1 MNPCRCRPFVLAFVA
16 LIALAPSALAQLR
29 LDLGTIAVPRDFDDR
44 TSVLPRGEY
53 GLVLRGE
60 ELSLVQKN
68 WRNGLERVFGIA
80 TRAEDEAAEAQKPV
94 VEITE
99 TTADGRPV
107 VRIRVLNAR
116 RSYTAVLRVS
126 SEEGPRPSFAGTL
139 DPAIARELTL
149 LREAHNVLRAYA
161 PRIWPG
167 WTAYDGLEFF
177 VTFPNRAV
185 LILSGRTRVPQ
196 AFEALP
202 VPAIGSKR
210 AYIDN
215 SRALPGAI
223 AGITGMGG
231 RADYE
236 GVSATLLGPVAGV
249 GGAAVGATARPDGP
263 VVAAGGG
270 DLNRLLT
277 YVHEAFHGLQ
287 LDFTVEAEKA
297 GRRKNR
303 GRPVPISEPTVDSE
317 VYAELE
323 GEALL
328 RAHRAPDRTA
338 ALEHLKDALVARELR
353 HKAMPEGAVV
363 YDVVRTRAE
372 GTATYA
378 NIRAA
383 LLVQEQGPPRA
394 DGSADA
400 SVLEAAYKGLPAY
413 IQAQTADRLARVKGS
428 SNTSDERLY
437 VYGAYQA
444 MVLDRVFP
452 DWKTGL
458 FEDDRTLDEV
468 LAERLALTPA
478 DRDAAMNR
486 FTRLYGAEEVRAR
499 HGAAIRAREDAIAAV
514 QGRQGRTYRIDVRQA
529 QRNVDI
535 RPRPGA
541 IFVLSEQI
549 YPHGLEG
556 FTYGSLRLTS
566 KDTPMRLR
574 GQLLEWVDPEPAPG
588 DKGYDLKCEAQ
599 ESDLFRT
606 VTVTTKGFSFTA
618 KAVRVTDDGK
628 VVTFAIVD

>member
-1 MNPCRCRPFVLAFVA
+1 
-16 LIALAPSALAQLR
+16 
-29 LDLGTIAVPRDFDDR
+29 
-44 TSVLPRGEY
+44 
-53 GLVLRGE
+53 
-60 ELSLVQKN
+60 
-68 WRNGLERVFGIA
+68 
-80 TRAEDEAAEAQKPV
+80 
-94 VEITE
+94 
-99 TTADGRPV
+99 
-107 VRIRVLNAR
+107 
-116 RSYTAVLRVS
+116 
-126 SEEGPRPSFAGTL
+126 
-139 DPAIARELTL
+139 
-149 LREAHNVLRAYA
+149 
-161 PRIWPG
+161 
-167 WTAYDGLEFF
+167 
-177 VTFPNRAV
+177 
-185 LILSGRTRVPQ
+185 VPQ

-202 VPAIGSKR
+202 VPSIGSKR

-215 SRALPGAI
+215 GRALPGAI

-249 GGAAVGATARPDGP
+249 GGTTAGATARPDGP
-263 VVAAGGG
+263 VVAAGGS

-277 YVHEAFHGLQ
+277 YVHEAFHCLQ
-287 LDFTVEAEKA
+287 LDFTVEAERA

-303 GRPVPISEPTVDSE
+303 GRPNPSFEPTVDSE

-328 RAHRAPDRTA
+328 RAHRAPDRAA
-338 ALEHLKDALVARELR
+338 ALEHLKDAFVARELR

-383 LLVQEQGPPRA
+383 LLVQEQGRPRPDGGAGA
-394 DGSADA
+394 D
-400 SVLEAAYKGLPAY
+400 VLEAAYKGLPAY

-428 SNTSDERLY
+428 NNASDERLY
-437 VYGAYQA
+437 TYGAYQA

-458 FEDDRTLDEV
+458 FENDRTLDDV
-468 LAERLALTPA
+468 LIERLALTPA
-478 DRDAAMNR
+478 DRDAAMAR
-486 FTRLYGAEEVRAR
+486 FTRLYGADEVRAR
-499 HGAAIRAREDAIAAV
+499 HSAAVKAREDAIAAV

-549 YPHGLEG
+549 YPHGLDG

-566 KDTPMRLR
+566 MDTPMRLR
-574 GQLLEWVDPEPAPG
+574 GQLLEWVDTEPAPG
-588 DKGYDLKCEAQ
+588 DKGYELKCEAQ